1 MSQNHPPSV
10 ADLFSRYLHEQI
22 DAHARGLGYP
32 EPGDEATPFEAAPV
46 QPVDPRLAWNDAVF
60 AARLLA
66 PPAEVSDVPPEWPAL
81 VAQQEPAVAVAF
93 CLGNFPQLVRNVHP
107 LLTAEPAALRQG
119 PGQPLALPA
128 LAEWAARATEEPAR
142 YVAAGALRLARR
154 FDLAGQQLGAAPGA
168 GWEALHANEAA
179 ALAWH
184 RGDGEEALARWRA
197 QAESVPVLF
206 NRGMAALFLGHGEEA
221 SAPLGAAIAQLPDSS
236 AWHHLAHLYRALAQ
250 SR

>member
-10 ADLFSRYLHEQI
+10 ADLLSRYLHEQI

-46 QPVDPRLAWNDAVF
+46 QPVDPRLAWNDAVL

-66 PPAEVSDVPPEWPAL
+66 PSAEASAVPPEWPAL

-107 LLTAEPAALRQG
+107 LLTGEPAALRQG

-128 LAEWAARATEEPAR
+128 LAEWAAQATEEPAR

-154 FDLAGQQLGAAPGA
+154 FDLAGQLLAAAPGA
-168 GWEALHANEAA
+168 GWEALRANEAA

-206 NRGMAALFLGHGEEA
+206 NRGMAALFLGRGEEA
-221 SAPLGAAIAQLPDSS
+221 SAALDAAITQLPDSS

-250 SR
+250 R